1 MSWGGHALDMVRRMQ
16 VNRDL
21 VLDRRQRTKK
31 AKEAYQD
38 SDAAYGRELNLESN
52 LSESEQAELLR
63 TIRESK
69 KAQLFSFR
77 WKSFLVTILIV
88 ASVVIALKLF
98 LPE

>member
-1 MSWGGHALDMVRRMQ
+1 MVRRMQ

-21 VLDRRQRTKK
+21 VLDRRERTKK

-38 SDAAYGRELNLESN
+38 SDAAYGRELKLESN
-52 LSESEQAELLR
+52 ISESEQAELLR

-88 ASVVIALKLF
+88 ASVFVALKLF